1 MESKF
6 KRLRAA
12 LKNAVVW
19 GVIWGGLGSLVATV
33 MRLRDNIPF
42 GYAVLDGI
50 GMGVRIGVVGALASA
65 AFSTFISVAYR
76 GKSLREISW
85 VRFGIGGAILAGAFV
100 PLWMETMNLLTGGSL
115 VPFNLIRD
123 DIVFSTVFGGITA
136 AGTMLLAK
144 RDEAK
149 NPVTVQDLL
158 EQMERQTLNPG
169 EIAFHE
175 ERIKA
180 RAVNRRS

>member
-19 GVIWGGLGSLVATV
+19 GVIWGGLGSVVATI

-42 GYAVLDGI
+42 GHAVLDGI
-50 GMGVRIGVVGALASA
+50 GMGIRIGIVGGLTGA
-65 AFSTFISVAYR
+65 AFSTFISMAYR

-100 PLWMETMNLLTGGSL
+100 PLWMETMNVLTGGGL
-115 VPFNLIRD
+115 VPFNLIND

-149 NPVTVQDLL
+149 NPVTVEHLL
-158 EQMERQTLNPG
+158 EQMERQTLKPG
-169 EIAFHE
+169 EIAFNE
-175 ERIKA
+175 ARIKA
-180 RAVNRRS
+180 RTVNRRS